1 MPRRDYLDAEPV
13 QRRVEAEIRAV
24 DDAEDPGNAFGLED
38 AGQDFP
44 AAQLRHWFFCC
55 GKASRDYT
63 PDHVGERERLEFAVL
78 NISCQGAVSMR
89 LIQLIYM
96 CLSIGLSPTGPG
108 RRAGAHG
115 HGGTAARGGDRAGAA
130 RPGDPR
136 RKRHDRRGRARQAG
150 APIDIDLG
158 DVTLLPGLIDAHV
171 HLAGGEEQTPY
182 EDLKQTAAR
191 AAIEG
196 VANARKTLLAGFTT
210 VRDLGSRDF
219 ADVALRDAIAAGR
232 VPGPRMLVA
241 VKSLSA
247 TGGHG
252 DDNELP
258 DDIHVERYKALA
270 DGPDDIRRKVRENV
284 KYGAD
289 WIKLLAT
296 GGVMS
301 ASTDPTMA
309 DYTEE
314 EIRAAVAAAADKRRD
329 VAVHAHGAEGI
340 KRAIRAGVRSIEHA
354 SMLDDE
360 AIRLAREHGT
370 WLVMNPYT
378 NRYMLDRGAAGGYE
392 PYQLEKAGTVLE
404 MKMASLRKAVA
415 AGLKLAYGTDA
426 GVQAHGLNGRQL
438 AMYVDA
444 GMSPLQAIRVRDAS
458 STPSCCG
465 WRARSARCG
474 PAPGPTS
481 SP

>member
-1 MPRRDYLDAEPV
+1 MPR
-13 QRRVEAEIRAV
+13 
-24 DDAEDPGNAFGLED
+24 
-38 AGQDFP
+38 
-44 AAQLRHWFFCC
+44 
-55 GKASRDYT
+55 
-63 PDHVGERERLEFAVL
+63 VL
-78 NISCQGAVSMR
+78 
-89 LIQLIYM
+89 LIL
-96 CLSIGLSPTGPG
+96 IGLATGL
-108 RRAGAHG
+108 AGVSHPALAAG
-115 HGGTAARGGDRAGAA
+115 PPLSVTAARLLEVETGRVLRDQVVRIENGTIASVASRA
-130 RPGDPR
+130 PG
-136 RKRHDRRGRARQAG
+136 QAV
-150 APIDIDLG
+150 DIDLG

-171 HLAGGEEQTPY
+171 HLIGGEEQTPY
-182 EDLKQTAAR
+182 EDLTQTAAR

-210 VRDLGSRDF
+210 VRDLGARDF

-258 DDIHVERYKALA
+258 ADVHVERYKALA
-270 DGPDDIRRKVRENV
+270 DGPDAIRLKVRENV

-301 ASTDPTMA
+301 AGTDPSMA

-314 EIRAAVAAAADKRRD
+314 EIHAAVVAAADKRRD

-340 KRAIRAGVRSIEHA
+340 KRAIRAGVRSVEHA

-360 AIRLAREHGT
+360 AIKLAREHGT

-378 NRYMLDRGAAGGYE
+378 NQYMLERGAAGGYQ
-392 PYQLEKAGTVLE
+392 PYQLEKARQVLE
-404 MKMASLRKAVA
+404 LKMASLRKAVA

-426 GVQAHGLNGRQL
+426 GVQVHGINARQL

-444 GMSPLQAIRVRDAS
+444 GMTPLAAIRSATLVDAELLRMEGRIGTLRPGAWADIIAVRGDPLADVR
-458 STPSCCG
+458 TLE
-465 WRARSARCG
+465 
-474 PAPGPTS
+474 APVWIMKAGEVVAGATQ
-481 SP
+481 

>member
-1 MPRRDYLDAEPV
+1 MCLAPQLAAAQVITLTSARLLEVESGRVLRDQVVRIENGAIAAVGPRA
-13 QRRVEAEIRAV
+13 
-24 DDAEDPGNAFGLED
+24 
-38 AGQDFP
+38 AGQPVD
-44 AAQLRHWFFCC
+44 
-55 GKASRDYT
+55 
-63 PDHVGERERLEFAVL
+63 V
-78 NISCQGAVSMR
+78 
-89 LIQLIYM
+89 
-96 CLSIGLSPTGPG
+96 
-108 RRAGAHG
+108 
-115 HGGTAARGGDRAGAA
+115 
-130 RPGDPR
+130 
-136 RKRHDRRGRARQAG
+136 
-150 APIDIDLG
+150 DLG

-171 HLAGGEEQTPY
+171 HLVGGEEQTPY
-182 EDLKQTAAR
+182 EDLTQTAAR

-219 ADVALRDAIAAGR
+219 ADVALRDAIAAGS

-258 DDIHVERYKALA
+258 EDIRVERYKALA
-270 DGPDDIRRKVRENV
+270 DGPDAIRQKVRENV

-301 ASTDPTMA
+301 AGTDPTMA

-314 EIRAAVAAAADKRRD
+314 EIRAAVAASADKRRD
-329 VAVHAHGAEGI
+329 VAVHAHGSEGI
-340 KRAIRAGVRSIEHA
+340 KRAIRAGARSIEHA
-354 SMLDDE
+354 SMLDDQ
-360 AIRLAREHGT
+360 AIKLAREHGV

-392 PYQLEKAGTVLE
+392 PYQLEKSRQVLD

-444 GMSPLQAIRVRDAS
+444 GMSPLAAIRAATVVNAELLRMEGRIGTLRPGAYADIIAVRGDPLGDVHTLEAPVWIMKS
-458 STPSCCG
+458 GEVVSGSAP
-465 WRARSARCG
+465 AR
-474 PAPGPTS
+474 
-481 SP
+481 

>member
-1 MPRRDYLDAEPV
+1 MRSIVLVLLGLAHAALASAQGITVTASRLLEVETGRV
-13 QRRVEAEIRAV
+13 QRNQVIRIENGVIVSVEPR
-24 DDAEDPGNAFGLED
+24 
-38 AGQDFP
+38 
-44 AAQLRHWFFCC
+44 
-55 GKASRDYT
+55 
-63 PDHVGERERLEFAVL
+63 
-78 NISCQGAVSMR
+78 
-89 LIQLIYM
+89 
-96 CLSIGLSPTGPG
+96 
-108 RRAGAHG
+108 
-115 HGGTAARGGDRAGAA
+115 TAA
-130 RPGDPR
+130 
-136 RKRHDRRGRARQAG
+136 
-150 APIDIDLG
+150 APVDIDLG
-158 DVTLLPGLIDAHV
+158 DVTLLPGFIDAHV
-171 HLAGGEEQTPY
+171 HLIGGEEQTPY
-182 EDLKQTAAR
+182 EDLTQTAAR

-210 VRDLGSRDF
+210 VRDLGARDF

-241 VKSLSA
+241 VKSLSS

-270 DGPDDIRRKVRENV
+270 DGPDAIRHKVRENV

-301 ASTDPTMA
+301 AGTDPTMA

-314 EIRAAVAAAADKRRD
+314 EIRAAVVAAADKRRD
-329 VAVHAHGAEGI
+329 VAVHAHGSEGI
-340 KRAIRAGVRSIEHA
+340 KRAIRAGVRSVEHA

-378 NRYMLDRGAAGGYE
+378 NQYMLERGPAGGYQ
-392 PYQLEKAGTVLE
+392 PYQLEKARQVLE
-404 MKMASLRKAVA
+404 LKMASLRKAVS

-426 GVQAHGLNGRQL
+426 GVQPHGINGRQF
-438 AMYVDA
+438 AIYVEA
-444 GMSPLQAIRVRDAS
+444 GMSPLAAIRSATLVNAELLRMEGRIGTLRPGASADIVAVRGDPLADIRALEAPVWIMKEG
-458 STPSCCG
+458 TVVAGDPSV
-465 WRARSARCG
+465 R
-474 PAPGPTS
+474 
-481 SP
+481 

>member
-1 MPRRDYLDAEPV
+1 MMRPMFL
-13 QRRVEAEIRAV
+13 I
-24 DDAEDPGNAFGLED
+24 LIWL
-38 AGQDFP
+38 AGP
-44 AAQLRHWFFCC
+44 ACAAAQ
-55 GKASRDYT
+55 A
-63 PDHVGERERLEFAVL
+63 
-78 NISCQGAVSMR
+78 
-89 LIQLIYM
+89 
-96 CLSIGLSPTGPG
+96 LSV
-108 RRAGAHG
+108 
-115 HGGTAARGGDRAGAA
+115 TAARLIEVETGRVLRDQVIRVDEGTIVSIAPRS
-130 RPGDPR
+130 PGERVDV
-136 RKRHDRRGRARQAG
+136 
-150 APIDIDLG
+150 DLG
-158 DVTLLPGLIDAHV
+158 DATLVPGLIDAHV

-182 EDLKQTAAR
+182 QDLTQTAAR

-232 VPGPRMLVA
+232 IPGPRMLVA
-241 VKSLSA
+241 VKSLSS

-252 DDNELP
+252 DDNDLP
-258 DDIHVERYKALA
+258 ADVRVERYKALA
-270 DGPDDIRRKVRENV
+270 DGPEAIRLKVRENV

-296 GGVMS
+296 GGVTS
-301 ASTDPTMA
+301 AGTDPTMA

-329 VAVHAHGAEGI
+329 VAVHAHGSEGI

-360 AIRLAREHGT
+360 AIKLAREHGT

-378 NRYMLDRGAAGGYE
+378 NQYMIERGAAGGYQ
-392 PYQLEKAGTVLE
+392 PYALEKARQVLE
-404 MKMASLRKAVA
+404 MKMASLRKAVR

-426 GVQAHGLNGRQL
+426 GVQVHGVNGRQL

-444 GMSPLQAIRVRDAS
+444 GMTPLQAIQSATVVNAQLLRMEGKVGTLRPGAWADIVAVRGDPLADVRALEVPVWIMKQGAVVAGDA
-458 STPSCCG
+458 
-465 WRARSARCG
+465 R
-474 PAPGPTS
+474 
-481 SP
+481 